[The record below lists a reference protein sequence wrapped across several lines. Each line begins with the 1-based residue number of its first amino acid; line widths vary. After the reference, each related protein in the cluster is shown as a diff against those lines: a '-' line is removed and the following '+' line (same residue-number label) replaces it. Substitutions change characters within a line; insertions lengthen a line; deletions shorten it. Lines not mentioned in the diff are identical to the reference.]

1 MPPKG
6 SKKTT
11 EPTSVAQTPRDIKVE
26 LVEGERDAQNLDVH
40 SMVQAAWTDVATEF
54 PGITSENPLK

>member
-11 EPTSVAQTPRDIKVE
+11 EPTSVAQTPKDIKVE
-26 LVEGERDAQNLDVH
+26 LVKGERDAQNLYFH
-40 SMVQAAWTDVATEF
+40 SMAQAAWTDVTTKF
-54 PGITSENPLK
+54 PGIESENPLK